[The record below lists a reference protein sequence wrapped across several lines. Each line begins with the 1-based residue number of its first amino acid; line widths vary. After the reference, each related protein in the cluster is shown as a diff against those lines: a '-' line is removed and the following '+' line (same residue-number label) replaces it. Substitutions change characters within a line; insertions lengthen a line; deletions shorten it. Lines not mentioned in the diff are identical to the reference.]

1 MAIAFETIQTATSGS
16 PGLTLTKPTG
26 LTVGDLL
33 VAGLTISGDANPVIT
48 APAGWT
54 TTNTKTLDN
63 GDARTS
69 IFQKVA
75 ESSDV
80 AASDFSFTATA
91 NTTGATV
98 AGFMTRISGFGIQS
112 GFVTASG
119 SGTTLSTG
127 AMTPTRINNLMLI
140 ITASASNG
148 DLTPPTSS
156 GYQIVTNNPTWTERA
171 DVGIGSGSYMATIAV
186 ATASRPEITSTGAA
200 SFTLSE
206 SKSLSISLLSLGSV
220 VSGSITPETKVNIYA
235 LNPIP
240 KTGLDIIVTEPD
252 EVISNPTLW
261 KNQSK
266 PTTNWNN
273 LPK

>member
-1 MAIAFETIQTATSGS
+1 MAVAFETIQTATSDS

-33 VAGLTISGDANPVIT
+33 VAGITISGFSSPVIT

-54 TTNTKTLDN
+54 TTNTKTLND

-91 NTTGATV
+91 NTSAPTV

-112 GFVTASG
+112 GFVTAAG

-140 ITASASNG
+140 ITASASAA

-156 GYQIVTNNPTWTERA
+156 GYQIVSNNPTWTERA
-171 DVGIGSGSYMATIAV
+171 DVGIGSNSYMATIAV

-206 SKSLSISLLSLGSV
+206 SKNLSVSLLSLGSV

-252 EVISNPTLW
+252 EVISNPAIWVNDT
-261 KNQSK
+261 K
-266 PTTNWNN
+266 PSTTWINEQ
-273 LPK
+273 K

>member
-1 MAIAFETIQTATSGS
+1 MAVDFETIQTATSNS

-33 VAGLTISGDANPVIT
+33 VAGITISGFSSPVIT

-54 TTNTKTLDN
+54 TTDTKTLSN
-63 GDARTS
+63 DARTS

-91 NTTGATV
+91 NTTGPTV

-112 GFVTASG
+112 GFVTAAG

-127 AMTPTRINNLMLI
+127 AMTPTRTNNLMLI
-140 ITASASNG
+140 ITASASTG
-148 DLTPPTSS
+148 DLTPPNSS
-156 GYQIVTNNPTWTERA
+156 GYQIVSNNPTWTERA
-171 DVGIGSGSYMATIAV
+171 DVGIGSNSYMATIAV

-206 SKSLSISLLSLGSV
+206 SKNLSVSLLSLGPV

-252 EVISNPTLW
+252 EVISNPAIWVNDT
-261 KNQSK
+261 K
-266 PTTNWNN
+266 PSTTWTNEQ
-273 LPK
+273 K

>member
-1 MAIAFETIQTATSGS
+1 MAVDFETIQTATSNS

-33 VAGLTISGDANPVIT
+33 VAGITISGFSGPVIT

-54 TTNTKTLDN
+54 TTDTKTLSN
-63 GDARTS
+63 DARTS

-91 NTTGATV
+91 NTTGPTV

-112 GFVTASG
+112 GFVTAAG

-127 AMTPTRINNLMLI
+127 AMTPTRTNNLMLI
-140 ITASASNG
+140 ITASASTG
-148 DLTPPTSS
+148 DLTPPNSS
-156 GYQIVTNNPTWTERA
+156 GYQIVSNNPTWTERA
-171 DVGIGSGSYMATIAV
+171 DVGIGSNSYMATIAV

-206 SKSLSISLLSLGSV
+206 SKNLSVSLLSLGSV

-252 EVISNPTLW
+252 EVISNPAIWVNDT
-261 KNQSK
+261 K
-266 PTTNWNN
+266 PSTTWINEQ
-273 LPK
+273 K

>member
-1 MAIAFETIQTATSGS
+1 MAVDFETIQTATSNS

-33 VAGLTISGDANPVIT
+33 VAGITISGFSSPVIT

-54 TTNTKTLDN
+54 TTDTKTLSN
-63 GDARTS
+63 DARTS

-91 NTTGATV
+91 NTTGPTV

-112 GFVTASG
+112 GFVTAAG

-127 AMTPTRINNLMLI
+127 AMTPTRTNNLMLI
-140 ITASASNG
+140 ITASASTG
-148 DLTPPTSS
+148 DLTPPNSS
-156 GYQIVTNNPTWTERA
+156 GYQIVSNNPTWTERA
-171 DVGIGSGSYMATIAV
+171 DVGIGSNSYMATIAV

-206 SKSLSISLLSLGSV
+206 SKNLSVSLLSLGPV

-252 EVISNPTLW
+252 EVISNPALW

-266 PTTNWNN
+266 PNTNWNN

>member
-1 MAIAFETIQTATSGS
+1 MAVAFETIQTATSDS

-33 VAGLTISGDANPVIT
+33 VAGITISGFSSPVIT

-54 TTNTKTLDN
+54 TTDTKTLSN
-63 GDARTS
+63 DARTS

-91 NTTGATV
+91 NTTGPTV

-112 GFVTASG
+112 GFVTAAG

-127 AMTPTRINNLMLI
+127 AMTPTRTNNLMLI
-140 ITASASNG
+140 ITASASAA

-171 DVGIGSGSYMATIAV
+171 DVGIGSNSYMATIAV

-206 SKSLSISLLSLGSV
+206 SKNLSVSLLSLGPV

-252 EVISNPTLW
+252 EVISNPAIWVNDT
-261 KNQSK
+261 K
-266 PTTNWNN
+266 PSTTWINEQ
-273 LPK
+273 K

>member
-1 MAIAFETIQTATSGS
+1 MAVAFETIQTATSDS

-26 LTVGDLL
+26 LTVGESL
-33 VAGLTISGDANPVIT
+33 VAGLTISGDSSPVIT

-54 TTNTKTLDN
+54 TTDTKTLSAGN
-63 GDARTS
+63 ARTS

-75 ESSDV
+75 DSSDV
-80 AASDFSFTATA
+80 AASNFSFTATA
-91 NTTGATV
+91 NTSAPTV
-98 AGFMTRISGFGIQS
+98 AGFMMRISGFGIQS
-112 GFVTASG
+112 GFVTAAATGTSG
-119 SGTTLSTG
+119 STG
-127 AMTPTRINNLMLI
+127 ATTPTRINNLMLI
-140 ITASASNG
+140 ITASASGG
-148 DLTPPTSS
+148 DFTPPTSS

-206 SKSLSISLLSLGSV
+206 SKSLSISLLSLGPV
-220 VSGSITPETKVNIYA
+220 VSGSITPTTQLNTYA

-252 EVISNPTLW
+252 EVISNPAIW
-261 KNQSK
+261 VNDAK
-266 PTTNWNN
+266 PSTTWTNEQ
-273 LPK
+273 K

>member
-1 MAIAFETIQTATSGS
+1 MAVAFETIQTATSDS

-33 VAGLTISGDANPVIT
+33 VAGLTISGDSNPVIT

-54 TTNTKTLDN
+54 TTDTKTLSN
-63 GDARTS
+63 DARTS

-91 NTTGATV
+91 NTTGPTV

-119 SGTTLSTG
+119 DGTTLSTG
-127 AMTPTRINNLMLI
+127 AMTPTRTNNLMLI
-140 ITASASNG
+140 ITASASGG
-148 DLTPPTSS
+148 DFTPPTSS

-171 DVGIGSGSYMATIAV
+171 DVGIGSGLYMATIAV

-206 SKSLSISLLSLGSV
+206 SKALSVSLLSLGPV

-252 EVISNPTLW
+252 EVISNPAIWVNDT
-261 KNQSK
+261 K
-266 PTTNWNN
+266 PSTTWINEQ
-273 LPK
+273 K

>member
-1 MAIAFETIQTATSGS
+1 MAVAFETIQTATSDS

-33 VAGLTISGDANPVIT
+33 VAGITISGFSSPVIT

-54 TTNTKTLDN
+54 TTNTKTLSA

-91 NTTGATV
+91 NTSSLTV
-98 AGFMTRISGFGIQS
+98 VGFMMRISGFGIQS

-140 ITASASNG
+140 ITASASKA

-156 GYQIVTNNPTWTERA
+156 GYQIVSNNPTWTERA
-171 DVGIGSGSYMATIAV
+171 DVGIGSSSHMATIAV

-206 SKSLSISLLSLGSV
+206 SKTLSVSLLSLGPV

-252 EVISNPTLW
+252 EVISNPAIWVNDT
-261 KNQSK
+261 K
-266 PTTNWNN
+266 PSTTWINEQ
-273 LPK
+273 K